1 MKLNY
6 KIYSPFFIIIILLSI
21 FSCNKPKEK
30 FTLRNPLNTKDSKQ
44 LSSCKRKAEDF
55 FKKQVYDSAFVY
67 FSKSRVL
74 QALAKDSLGEGYS
87 LLQMAEIQIAE
98 KDNFG
103 CEESATEALLLL
115 ENLHYKQQL
124 STEENLLYL
133 DSKSKYLT
141 SAYNLLGR
149 CYKNLSDFKRAIKL
163 YNKAKSITK
172 DSLNI
177 CIVENNKANVYIE
190 GGEYIKAYN
199 ILRNLITSDV
209 VSNSPKDESK
219 VLNNLGNTA
228 NKLHKPE
235 ALGYLESSLNIRTLN
250 KDLSGITSSYIHL
263 AEFHSSKNKINAIA
277 YAKKADSLA
286 TRLKNSDKRIEALRI
301 LIALSRNKENY
312 ALKYI
317 QINDSLQEARLK
329 TKSEFASI
337 KYESATKEK
346 EILQLK
352 AKDAQN
358 LLQAQKDANSKL
370 LLKIAIVCAL
380 IISAFIIYILRQRHK
395 KAKIREAY
403 NTENRISK
411 QIHDELANDVFN
423 LMSFAESQNIANPGQ
438 NKLLHDLDVIYQKT
452 RDISRENNTIDTGEN
467 FGNVLREML
476 ADYKTSNTNV
486 IIISFDSIAWNEIAD
501 HKKITAYRVLQELM
515 VNMKKHSQ
523 ADVVAIK
530 FSCEH
535 KKITIHYKDNG
546 KGLGNDKL
554 LYKNGLKNA
563 ENRISAI
570 NGSLIFDTS
579 TTGLKVICTFP
590 A

>member
-1 MKLNY
+1 MKLSY
-6 KIYSPFFIIIILLSI
+6 KIYSLFFIIAILFGVHSCDKHEQKKLFRNALNVEDSIALSN
-21 FSCNKPKEK
+21 SNK
-30 FTLRNPLNTKDSKQ
+30 R
-44 LSSCKRKAEDF
+44 AEELMRA
-55 FKKQVYDSAFVY
+55 QIYDSAFYY
-67 FSKSRVL
+67 FNKSRKL
-74 QALAKDSLGEGYS
+74 QIIANDSLGVGYS
-87 LLQMAEIQIAE
+87 ILCMAETQKSAG
-98 KDNFG
+98 DYFG
-103 CEESATEALLLL
+103 CEETATEALPFL
-115 ENLHYKQQL
+115 ENLHYKKENIELRAYQNYYL
-124 STEENLLYL
+124 S
-133 DSKSKYLT
+133 K
-141 SAYNLLGR
+141 AYNLLGV
-149 CYKNLSDFKRAIKL
+149 CYKNLPDVERAINL

-172 DSLNI
+172 DPLAK
-177 CIVENNKANVYIE
+177 CILENNKASVYIE
-190 GGEYIKAYN
+190 NGEYIKAYN
-199 ILRNLITSDV
+199 ILSNLITSDV
-209 VSNSPKDESK
+209 VLNSSKDKSM

-250 KDLSGITSSYIHL
+250 KDLSGITSSYIQL

-358 LLQAQKDANSKL
+358 LLQAQKDASSKL

-395 KAKIREAY
+395 KAKIREVY

-423 LMSFAESQNIANPGQ
+423 VMSFAESQNIANPGQ